1 MTMLIHSQDHAWQAS
16 LLPKLQRL
24 GDANKID
31 GSEYALL
38 VDKERVSRGK
48 PQLYGTQFKFE
59 NNAMTMY
66 AVEDPT
72 GLDARRAK
80 VMLMPVE
87 AYKEMLSSEYHMKT
101 TDGGVARSK

>member
-1 MTMLIHSQDHAWQAS
+1 MPIKSTAPSTRSWWI
-16 LLPKLQRL
+16 RT
-24 GDANKID
+24 
-31 GSEYALL
+31 
-38 VDKERVSRGK
+38 VSRGK
-48 PQLYGTQFKFE
+48 LQLYGTQFKFE
-59 NNAMTMY
+59 NNAMTMD

-101 TDGGVARSK
+101 TDGSVARSK